1 MYSALPDAD
10 ACTSPPALFP
20 ASTHCLS
27 LQARSPC
34 SPCCPPRRP
43 APRVQAK
50 ATQIF
55 HAACRQGHFR
65 LTVHTLDAGP
75 AAIAAA
81 LASGG
86 DTGCSAAVPCPS
98 VMQRQPS
105 GSASGSGS
113 GSGSASPSLSLAPSL
128 SLTGSGLLC
137 GDAFDRVATPGLLS
151 PASCSTPVLPTTP
164 MGTALGV
171 AAFPG
176 AGSPSPTGSPLA
188 TSVSLSAAVASAVA
202 APGGTGA
209 GTLIEFG
216 MHAFTIGSAVL
227 SLLRWVAELRERL
240 PREPNKELKQ
250 QVRAER
256 GLGGCFGAG
265 RG

>member
-1 MYSALPDAD
+1 M
-10 ACTSPPALFP
+10 
-20 ASTHCLS
+20 
-27 LQARSPC
+27 
-34 SPCCPPRRP
+34 
-43 APRVQAK
+43 QAK